1 MTEAQ
6 SDAAN
11 PPDLNPEWK
20 VPKPTD
26 LLYIGNTGNNSITV
40 YRHDAAGNT
49 APLRIIVGSKT
60 GISSP
65 GQLSQDAAGN
75 LYVANGHGRFSSPDL
90 AQVLVFAH
98 GASGNVAPIRII
110 AGPKT
115 GLGSILDMT
124 VDKATGK
131 VFVEN
136 CYPCDNTESQFMRFG
151 PNANGN
157 VAPYATS
164 AATLQQG
171 NQLAFD
177 SSDANII
184 QAHGTNIPNGGLHG
198 VATYAKNFTTIQTLE
213 PVFSTG
219 FIDPH
224 GIADDPTTKTY
235 LVTMGDNITRFA
247 ESTDGNPDLFGNG
260 KSFVP
265 PIVSVLNDVCGS
277 QLATPPGPTPYTYV
291 VHGTQARCRSDAV
304 VVYAN
309 NASGNDAPV
318 RTLSG
323 PATLMNKPF
332 GIVEGP

>member
-6 SDAAN
+6 ADAAN

-20 VPKPTD
+20 IPKPTD
-26 LLYIGNTGNNSITV
+26 LLYIGNDGNNSITV
-40 YRHDAAGNT
+40 YRHDAKDNT
-49 APLRIIVGSKT
+49 APMKVIAGSKT
-60 GISSP
+60 GINSP
-65 GQLSQDAAGN
+65 GQLAQDASGN
-75 LYVANGHGRFSSPDL
+75 LYVANGYLLFSPKF

-98 GASGNVAPIRII
+98 GASGNVAPIRTIG
-110 AGPKT
+110 GPKT
-115 GLGSILDMT
+115 GLNSILDMT

-136 CYPCDNTESQFMRFG
+136 CYPCDKTESQFMRFG

-184 QAHGTNIPNGGLHG
+184 QAHGTNIANGGLHG
-198 VATYAKNFTTIQTLE
+198 VATYSKTFTTNQTLE
-213 PVFSTG
+213 PIFGTG
-219 FIDPH
+219 FLEAN
-224 GIADDPTTKTY
+224 GVADDPTTKTY
-235 LVTMGDNITRFA
+235 LITDGASITRFA
-247 ESTDGNPDLFGNG
+247 ETTDGNSDIGLG

-265 PIVSVLNDVCGS
+265 PIVSVLNDACGQ

-291 VHGTQARCRSDAV
+291 VHGTQAGCPSDAV

-309 NASGNDAPV
+309 NASGNAAPV

-323 PATLMNKPF
+323 PATLMHKPF